1 MRALRPYFVLW
12 LKTTKTSV
20 CLCCGRRL
28 DDERD
33 AFHHFI
39 NIASVSSAFSRLLR
53 WSSVGLL
60 VVSRRLDL
68 VPLTRTTC
76 TAFSSSWASRR
87 TTSTACISVILFFD
101 GFYASFATLASSRI
115 LSTAFQLVQTTCVAF
130 LPSWATS
137 QSTLYGSH
145 VGGPDFL
152 WKEHLFCI
160 YGTVE
165 IFVSSLQLTAESSQR
180 QLAEGLRR
188 HHRPRN

>member
-1 MRALRPYFVLW
+1 
-12 LKTTKTSV
+12 
-20 CLCCGRRL
+20 
-28 DDERD
+28 
-33 AFHHFI
+33 
-39 NIASVSSAFSRLLR
+39 
-53 WSSVGLL
+53 
-60 VVSRRLDL
+60 
-68 VPLTRTTC
+68 
-76 TAFSSSWASRR
+76 
-87 TTSTACISVILFFD
+87 VILFFD

-152 WKEHLFCI
+152 WIEHLFCI

-165 IFVSSLQLTAESSQR
+165 IFVSSLQLTAESSRR

-188 HHRPRN
+188 HHRPRNGTSARASCCSSTSAASCSGSTAFLPSVHCARRSHPPLS

>member
-1 MRALRPYFVLW
+1 MRALRPRFVLW
-12 LKTTKTSV
+12 LKTSKTSV
-20 CLCCGRRL
+20 CPCCGRRP

-33 AFHHFI
+33 AFHHLI
-39 NIASVSSAFSRLLR
+39 TSRPFLPRFRVLR

-60 VVSRRLDL
+60 VVSRRFDL

-87 TTSTACISVILFFD
+87 TTSTACISVVLFFD
-101 GFYASFATLASSRI
+101 GYYASFATLASSRI
-115 LSTAFQLVQTTCVAF
+115 LSTAFQLVQATCVAF

-152 WKEHLFCI
+152 WIEHLFCI

-165 IFVSSLQLTAESSQR
+165 IFVSSLQLTAESSRR